1 MDERSEAIS
10 ELGFEAALARL
21 EGVVAR
27 LEAGELP
34 LEQALQA
41 FEEGVALTRHCAEQL
56 ASAERRIEVLVREGS
71 RLVERPYTAAD
82 TSDESS

>member
-1 MDERSEAIS
+1 MDERSEVIS

-34 LEQALQA
+34 LDQALAA

-56 ASAERRIEVLVREGS
+56 ARAERRIEVLTREGS
-71 RLVERPYTAAD
+71 RLLERPYAAD
-82 TSDESS
+82 DTSEEGA